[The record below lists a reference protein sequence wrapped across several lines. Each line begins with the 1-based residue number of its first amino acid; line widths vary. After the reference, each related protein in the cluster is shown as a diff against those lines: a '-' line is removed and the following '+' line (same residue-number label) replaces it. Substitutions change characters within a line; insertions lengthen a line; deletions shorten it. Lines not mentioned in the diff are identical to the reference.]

1 MAVGFPLKTTYANG
15 DVYSASDVNDTNGTL
30 NLLGSSVAYTAGKN
44 IIINGN
50 FDFWQRGTTYAAI
63 PNLIILADRFKT
75 SLAGTSVNATYSR
88 DTNVPNTVSLYS
100 AKLQQLTSSATSVT
114 EFGLFQ
120 ILEAQ
125 NTFPLLGKTVTLS
138 FWYRSNKTGNHYAR
152 LFCNQTG
159 GTDVTTAFTVSA
171 ANTWEKKTIT
181 FSSFAGATA
190 ISTAPTDSGGGI
202 QIGLNLYPNASI
214 TVAANDYFQI
224 AQVQLEQGST
234 ATAFQRAGGTIQ
246 GELAACQRYYEKS
259 INLATTPGTTSTGEW
274 WFPNGTIANGET
286 YHLINFAVTKRTD
299 PTVTTYSYSGTSG
312 RAANDSGTNY
322 GADSANVWR
331 AYETYAIVKNNSG
344 SSMTVT
350 SVRWVYCNWTASAE
364 L

>member
-1 MAVGFPLKTTYANG
+1 MG
-15 DVYSASDVNDTNGTL
+15 ASTSTAMGLDL
-30 NLLGSSVAYTAGKN
+30 AYTTSVDSGAGAS
-44 IIINGN
+44 
-50 FDFWQRGTTYAAI
+50 WTTI
-63 PNLIILADRFKT
+63 TPT
-75 SLAGTSVNATYSR
+75 STTSGTSVTTYQRLNSVYSIPSTATSLRVRLYSV
-88 DTNVPNTVSLYS
+88 NNIANTVVVY
-100 AKLQQLTSSATSVT
+100 
-114 EFGLFQ
+114 FG
-120 ILEAQ
+120 
-125 NTFPLLGKTVTLS
+125 N
-138 FWYRSNKTGNHYAR
+138 
-152 LFCNQTG
+152 
-159 GTDVTTAFTVSA
+159 
-171 ANTWEKKTIT
+171 
-181 FSSFAGATA
+181 
-190 ISTAPTDSGGGI
+190 
-202 QIGLNLYPNASI
+202 
-214 TVAANDYFQI
+214 
-224 AQVQLEQGST
+224 VQLELGSY
-234 ATAFQRAGGTIQ
+234 ATTFSRAGGTIQ

-350 SVRWVYCNWTASAE
+350 SVRWIYCNWTASAE

>member
-1 MAVGFPLKTTYANG
+1 MATGWPMKVTYANG
-15 DVYSASDVNDTNGTL
+15 DVYSASDVNDTNGTI

-44 IIINGN
+44 ILINGN

-88 DTNVPNTVSLYS
+88 DTSVPNTVSLYS

-152 LFCNQTG
+152 VFCNQTG

-190 ISTAPTDSGGGI
+190 ISTAPTDSGGGV
-202 QIGLNLYPNASI
+202 QIGLNLYPTASI

-234 ATAFQRAGGTIQ
+234 ATAFQRAGGTIAN
-246 GELAACQRYYEKS
+246 ELAACQRYYFRQVSNAAGNALFGNGHARNTTTDVVGLLQAPVEMRVVPTAVDYS
-259 INLATTPGTTSTGEW
+259 TLRVTDGATAFTITSLTIGGEC
-274 WFPNGTIANGET
+274 NTISFKLNVSVA
-286 YHLINFAVTKRTD
+286 
-299 PTVTTYSYSGTSG
+299 SGLTAY
-312 RAANDSGTNY
+312 RPYDI
-322 GADSANVWR
+322 SANSSSS
-331 AYETYAIVKNNSG
+331 AYLG
-344 SSMTVT
+344 F
-350 SVRWVYCNWTASAE
+350 SAE